1 MADNKSY
8 KLNCEVRRC
17 GTNNGYYSP
26 GDAGIS
32 FSVNPIRDN
41 DISRV
46 YRISLKNS
54 RSVDFCGVI
63 LIKAVMPADDPKF
76 FMPGYMYGSNTAEM
90 PSSGRK
96 AFPRLKK
103 APEGNSESHFF
114 MTRSDRLAEPVS
126 LIYEN
131 GTVLGI
137 SASPVVANKQ
147 DGSFMQFGGFTCNID
162 DSGGC
167 SVGYT
172 LGYENAPWLF
182 VQTATVRDRE
192 PVSEKNSITIA
203 GGCSFEFEL
212 TVYWYTGGDER
223 AIYRAITDCY
233 RKYHESPRLI
243 ENMDPEKAVRL
254 LSAAIR
260 DYAWLEDEHIYSG
273 FVYDMPSGF
282 VYNRIPSLSWTNGLA
297 VAVPM
302 LLAANRLYDDKGRA
316 QSLTFIDDTVRNSYN
331 PASGLLYESTD
342 SNGHPTVR
350 GWWYNG
356 MHSGG
361 HSGYINGQAI
371 YYLLKAYRS
380 EKDCLGTDH
389 KEWLEL
395 AGKVVERVNR
405 ELNSDFE
412 YPFSMSENTGAGIE
426 YDSMGGAWCLAA
438 SAMYELVSGDR
449 SLLPALLAGEQH
461 YYDCFVK
468 KCICYGGPLD
478 TDKAVDSEGIL
489 SYIRA
494 VRLLHEITGND
505 ELLDH
510 LRDALYYEF
519 TFKLGYNTHI
529 LVRPL
534 SEIGWSSC
542 GGSIT
547 SVANP
552 HIHPM
557 SSTVIDEIGYYL
569 AHREDEYVRSRLND
583 TIGWSMQTFNTMD
596 AEYGYGRTGWMSERF
611 CFCEGLVVE
620 LYPDGEPASTW
631 FALMPWAAASIIEG
645 LVNL

>member
-1 MADNKSY
+1 
-8 KLNCEVRRC
+8 
-17 GTNNGYYSP
+17 
-26 GDAGIS
+26 
-32 FSVNPIRDN
+32 
-41 DISRV
+41 
-46 YRISLKNS
+46 
-54 RSVDFCGVI
+54 
-63 LIKAVMPADDPKF
+63 MPADDPKF
-76 FMPGYMYGSNTAEM
+76 FMPGYMYDSNTAEM

-103 APEGNSESHFF
+103 DPGGRPESPFF
-114 MTRSDRLAEPVS
+114 MTRSDRLAEPIS
-126 LIYEN
+126 LIYNRE
-131 GTVLGI
+131 TVLGI
-137 SASPVVANKQ
+137 SASPVISGSQ
-147 DGSFMQFGGFTCNID
+147 DVGFAQFGGFSCNIND
-162 DSGGC
+162 QGGA

-192 PVSEKNSITIA
+192 PVSKKNSISLAA
-203 GGCSFEFEL
+203 GGSFEFEL
-212 TVYWYTGGDER
+212 TVYCYSGEDER
-223 AIYRAITDCY
+223 AIYRAIEDCY
-233 RKYHESPRLI
+233 RQYHESPRKI
-243 ENMDPEKAVRL
+243 DGMDPEKAVRM
-254 LSAAIR
+254 LSSAIR
-260 DYAWLEDEHIYSG
+260 DYSWLENEHIYSG
-273 FVYDMPSGF
+273 FVYDRADGF
-282 VYNRIPSLSWTNGLA
+282 AYNRIPSLSWTNGLA

-302 LLAANRLYDDKGRA
+302 LLAANRLHDEKARS
-316 QSLTFIDDTVRNSYN
+316 QSLTFIDDTVKNIYN
-331 PASGLLYESTD
+331 PTSGLLYESTD
-342 SNGHPTVR
+342 NGQPTVR

-361 HSGYINGQAI
+361 HSAYINGQAV
-371 YYLLKAYRS
+371 YYLLKAYRT
-380 EKDCLGTDH
+380 EKDFHGTNHND
-389 KEWLEL
+389 WLEL

-412 YPFSMSENTGAGIE
+412 YPFSMSEKTGAGIE

-438 SAMYELVSGDR
+438 SAMFELVTGEM
-449 SLLPALLAGEQH
+449 SLLPNLLKSEQH

-510 LRDALYYEF
+510 LRDALNYEF

-534 SEIGWSSC
+534 SENGWSSC

-569 AHREDEYVRSRLND
+569 THREDEYIRSRLDD
-583 TIGWSMQTFNTMD
+583 TIGWSLQTFNTKD
-596 AEYGYGRTGWMSERF
+596 FEYGYGRTGWMSERF

-620 LYPDGEPASTW
+620 KYPDGEPASTW